1 MTRLVAQDFEA
12 LKFFFTKYSL
22 QDSLNSP
29 EFINSLKPF
38 HKAYF
43 SFLNLVIH
51 LECQQFLSS
60 EVSERFKE
68 SCSDIGQALFLM
80 GHGAYKPA
88 NLILRSSIENF
99 VKGIGFLEDPNI
111 LALKSLYDVFDV
123 AKKFKGCIGIDFSNL
138 MNILH
143 TDYGTLC
150 EHTHTATVA
159 QMAHI
164 SALNILPHFDVVK
177 ANQLNTMATRVLK
190 NYLVIM
196 LFSFKQAFF
205 KIDPDNRDSI
215 LNALSPT
222 IKRKIYE
229 NS

>member
-1 MTRLVAQDFEA
+1 MTRVVAQDFEA
-12 LKFFFTKYSL
+12 LKVFFTEYSL

-29 EFINSLKPF
+29 EFITSLKSF

-43 SFLNLVIH
+43 SFLNLVMH
-51 LECQQFLSS
+51 LELQQYLPS
-60 EVSERFKE
+60 ESCSRFKE

-99 VKGIGFLEDPNI
+99 VKGVGFFEDPNI
-111 LALKSLYDVFDV
+111 LTMTSLYQVFDV
-123 AKKFKGCIGIDFSNL
+123 AKTFKGCIGIDFINL
-138 MNILH
+138 INVLH

-150 EHTHTATVA
+150 EYTHTATVA

-164 SALNILPHFDVVK
+164 SALSVLPHFDVAK
-177 ANQLNTMATRVLK
+177 ANQLNMMATRVLK

-196 LFSFKQAFF
+196 IFSFKQAFF
-205 KIDPDNRDSI
+205 KIDPDNRDNI
-215 LNALSPT
+215 LNALSAT
-222 IKRKIYE
+222 MKRQIYE